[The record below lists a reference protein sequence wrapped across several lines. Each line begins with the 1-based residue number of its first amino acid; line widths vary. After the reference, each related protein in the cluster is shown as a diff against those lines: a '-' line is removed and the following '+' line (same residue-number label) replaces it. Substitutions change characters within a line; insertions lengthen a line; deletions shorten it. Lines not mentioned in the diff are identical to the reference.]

1 MTQQR
6 SRPTTSRELM
16 EQRAA
21 RRPLVRPS
29 SRLSSVLA
37 HALTEFGSVT
47 RAQDSYASVTS
58 WIEVSDDLDWFIDE
72 LDNAYAYGLIT
83 PTEWARL
90 TARADWTIVE
100 RLPELIA
107 LLKAA
112 RARRAKSPHAC
123 PAGTMP

>member
-1 MTQQR
+1 
-6 SRPTTSRELM
+6 
-16 EQRAA
+16 
-21 RRPLVRPS
+21 
-29 SRLSSVLA
+29 
-37 HALTEFGSVT
+37 
-47 RAQDSYASVTS
+47 VTS

-90 TARADWTIVE
+90 TARSDWTIVE